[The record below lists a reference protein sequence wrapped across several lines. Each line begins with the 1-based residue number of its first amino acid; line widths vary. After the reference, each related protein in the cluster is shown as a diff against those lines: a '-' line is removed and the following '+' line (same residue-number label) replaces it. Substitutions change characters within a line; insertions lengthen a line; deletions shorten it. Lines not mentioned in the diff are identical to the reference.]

1 MKILKVLIGCEESQ
15 IVCIEFR
22 KLGHEAYSCDLQE
35 CSGGHPEWHIQMDV
49 FEAIEF
55 SEWDLMIMH
64 PPCTYLANSGVRWL
78 YNLHDEYKTINPDRW
93 TKMEKAAYFFKYLL
107 NYGGLM
113 ALENPIMH
121 KHAKKII
128 GRKQDQIIHPWQF
141 GHGEMKA
148 TCLWLNGLPELKPTD
163 IVDGR
168 EQRIWKMPPSKDRQ
182 KLRSKTY
189 QGIGRAMAVQWSEFI
204 LNQSK

>member
-78 YNLHDEYKTINPDRW
+78 YNLHDEYIELNRKN
-93 TKMEKAAYFFKYLL
+93 LL
-107 NYGGLM
+107 
-113 ALENPIMH
+113 
-121 KHAKKII
+121 
-128 GRKQDQIIHPWQF
+128 F
-141 GHGEMKA
+141 
-148 TCLWLNGLPELKPTD
+148 
-163 IVDGR
+163 
-168 EQRIWKMPPSKDRQ
+168 
-182 KLRSKTY
+182 
-189 QGIGRAMAVQWSEFI
+189 
-204 LNQSK
+204 